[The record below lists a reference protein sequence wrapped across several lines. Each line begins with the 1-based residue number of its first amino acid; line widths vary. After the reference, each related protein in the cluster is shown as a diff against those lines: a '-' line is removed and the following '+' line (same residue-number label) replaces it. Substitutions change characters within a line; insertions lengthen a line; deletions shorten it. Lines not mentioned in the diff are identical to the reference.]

1 MSNNLLNNSNNLVIS
16 NEENKKEDQFDRS
29 LGYWDLSFAG
39 YSLIVGAGIFTLMPF
54 IINNAKGYS
63 WLAFIIGGF
72 ISVLT
77 GFSFIRLNMEYPVND
92 AEYSWFLGIIGDKKQ
107 PENSFRNKFAKAG
120 AAILIWIVMLCVM
133 SAIAT
138 VSAGMKDFIH
148 LLGIKMNS
156 YVLIFLAI
164 FVPTF
169 INIVGTKYTSG
180 LNQIIM
186 TGITLLFVFVI
197 GIALK
202 NHKYIGE
209 INFFNKPAKQNFS
222 NIAKA
227 AFMSIFA
234 FNGFQALVQMSEET
248 KNPANISKAMATSI
262 SFSTLVYVLIAISII
277 SIIGLSSAAKNGAP
291 LSQAFSVVIGKGG
304 GNITTLMC
312 VICMFSTIL
321 FSLLGGSRLLKNF
334 AELGIAP
341 RFLKTMEPLPQFLT
355 GKNKSKSKSNSNSNS
370 NSNSSNNNNIKNYEN
385 KQVENNKKS
394 KIFEKMPINA
404 LIILSIASFICV
416 LAGKGVLETLAT
428 SSNIMIFIIWSSVHL
443 LTIINYHKK
452 DDEKYKFL
460 EKYKDSPKLAKLA
473 KMYPWYSVL
482 GLITTLYM
490 LFKARHF
497 LNET

>member
-16 NEENKKEDQFDRS
+16 NQENKKEDQFDRS

-92 AEYSWFLGIIGDKKQ
+92 AEYSWFLGIIGDKKE
-107 PENSFRNKFAKAG
+107 PEDSFRNKFSRAG
-120 AAILIWIVMLCVM
+120 ASILIWIVMLCVM
-133 SAIAT
+133 SSIAT

-262 SFSTLVYVLIAISII
+262 SFSTLVYVLIVISII
-277 SIIGLSSAAKNGAP
+277 SVIGLSSSAKNGAP
-291 LSQAFSVVIGKGG
+291 LSQAFATVIGKRGG
-304 GNITTLMC
+304 DITTLMC

-334 AELGIAP
+334 AEIGIAP
-341 RFLKTMEPLPQFLT
+341 RFLKKISSLPQFLT
-355 GKNKSKSKSNSNSNS
+355 GKNKSNSNSNS
-370 NSNSSNNNNIKNYEN
+370 NKTIENY
-385 KQVENNKKS
+385 ENNKKS
-394 KIFEKMPINA
+394 KIFENMPINA
-404 LIILSIASFICV
+404 LIVLSIASFICV

-428 SSNIMIFIIWSSVHL
+428 LSGIMIFIIWSSVHL
-443 LTIINYHKK
+443 LAIINYHKK

-497 LNET
+497 LNEA

>member
-1 MSNNLLNNSNNLVIS
+1 MSNNLINNSVIS
-16 NEENKKEDQFDRS
+16 NDKEKKEDQFDRS

-107 PENSFRNKFAKAG
+107 PKNSFRNKLAKGG
-120 AAILIWIVMLCVM
+120 AAVLIWIVMLCVIA
-133 SAIAT
+133 AIAT

-186 TGITLLFVFVI
+186 TGITLLFAFVI
-197 GIALK
+197 GIAIK

-209 INFFNKPAKQNFS
+209 INFFNKPAKQNVS

-262 SFSTLVYVLIAISII
+262 SFSTIVYVLISISII
-277 SIIGLSSAAKNGAP
+277 SIIGLSSSAKNGAP
-291 LSQAFSVVIGKGG
+291 LSQAFATVIGKRGG
-304 GNITTLMC
+304 DITTLMC
-312 VICMFSTIL
+312 IICMFSTIL

-334 AELGIAP
+334 AEIGIAP
-341 RFLKTMEPLPQFLT
+341 RFLKKISSLPQFLT
-355 GKNKSKSKSNSNSNS
+355 GK
-370 NSNSSNNNNIKNYEN
+370 SNSSNNKSIENYEN
-385 KQVENNKKS
+385 KQIENKKKN
-394 KIFEKMPINA
+394 KIFENMPINA

-452 DDEKYKFL
+452 DNKKYKFL
-460 EKYKDSPKLAKLA
+460 EKYKDSPTLAKLA

-497 LNET
+497 LNES

>member
-1 MSNNLLNNSNNLVIS
+1 MSNNLINNSNNLVIS
-16 NEENKKEDQFDRS
+16 NQENKKEDQFDRS

-54 IINNAKGYS
+54 VINNAKGYS

-72 ISVLT
+72 ISILT

-92 AEYSWFLGIIGDKKQ
+92 AEYSWFLGIMGDKKQ
-107 PENSFRNKFAKAG
+107 PENSFRNKLAKGG
-120 AAILIWIVMLCVM
+120 AAVLIWIVMICVM
-133 SAIAT
+133 SGIAT

-186 TGITLLFVFVI
+186 TGITLLFAFVI
-197 GIALK
+197 GIAFK

-209 INFFNKPAKQNFS
+209 INFFNKPAKQSVS
-222 NIAKA
+222 NVAKA

-248 KNPANISKAMATSI
+248 KNPENISKAMATSI

-277 SIIGLSSAAKNGAP
+277 SIIGLNNSAKNGAP
-291 LSQAFSVVIGKGG
+291 LSQAFSTIVGKRGG
-304 GNITTLMC
+304 DITTIMC
-312 VICMFSTIL
+312 IICMFSTIL
-321 FSLLGGSRLLKNF
+321 FTLLGGSRLLKNF
-334 AELGIAP
+334 AEIGIAP
-341 RFLKTMEPLPQFLT
+341 RFLKKISSLPQFLT
-355 GKNKSKSKSNSNSNS
+355 GKNKSKSKNKSNSNKT
-370 NSNSSNNNNIKNYEN
+370 IENYEN
-385 KQVENNKKS
+385 KKKS
-394 KIFEKMPINA
+394 KIFENMPINA
-404 LIILSIASFICV
+404 LIVLSISSFICV
-416 LAGKGVLETLAT
+416 LVGKGVLEKLAT
-428 SSNIMIFIIWSSVHL
+428 SSNIMVFIIWSSVHL

-452 DDEKYKFL
+452 DNEKYKFL
-460 EKYKDSPKLAKLA
+460 EKYKDSPTLAKLA

-497 LNET
+497 LDET

>member
-1 MSNNLLNNSNNLVIS
+1 MSNNLINNSVIS
-16 NEENKKEDQFDRS
+16 NDKEKKEDQFDRS

-107 PENSFRNKFAKAG
+107 PENSFRNKLAKGG
-120 AAILIWIVMLCVM
+120 AAVLIWIVMLCVIA
-133 SAIAT
+133 AIAT

-186 TGITLLFVFVI
+186 TGITLLFAFVI
-197 GIALK
+197 GIAIK

-209 INFFNKPAKQNFS
+209 INFFNKPAKQNVS

-262 SFSTLVYVLIAISII
+262 SFSTIVYVLISISII
-277 SIIGLSSAAKNGAP
+277 SIIGLSSSAKNGAP
-291 LSQAFSVVIGKGG
+291 LSQAFATVIGKRGG
-304 GNITTLMC
+304 DITTLMC
-312 VICMFSTIL
+312 IICMFSTIL

-334 AELGIAP
+334 AEIGIAP
-341 RFLKTMEPLPQFLT
+341 RFLKKISSLPQFLT
-355 GKNKSKSKSNSNSNS
+355 GK
-370 NSNSSNNNNIKNYEN
+370 SNSSNNKSIENYEN
-385 KQVENNKKS
+385 KQIESRAIIITSDCIGKGLYGDTLMQEFLDSMLVQQILPS
-394 KIFEKMPINA
+394 KIIFIN
-404 LIILSIASFICV
+404 
-416 LAGKGVLETLAT
+416 KGVKLTCADSNSATIKTLKKIEDKGINILVSLSSLEELE
-428 SSNIMIFIIWSSVHL
+428 L
-443 LTIINYHKK
+443 QKK
-452 DDEKYKFL
+452 HFED
-460 EKYKDSPKLAKLA
+460 KLFNFERDNSL
-473 KMYPWYSVL
+473 
-482 GLITTLYM
+482 
-490 LFKARHF
+490 
-497 LNET
+497 